1 MCYAIV
7 KKKINKPFPLHLDKD
22 TRPRYYLQGLI
33 RSGRWFSKAIRSPVP
48 LAPTPAK
55 KKVSTLFL
63 PWKNSPSLAGMI
75 NLIF

>member
-7 KKKINKPFPLHLDKD
+7 KNKPFPLHLHKD

-33 RSGRWFSKAIRSPVP
+33 RSGRWFSKAIRSPVAS
-48 LAPTPAK
+48 APTLDK
-55 KKVSTLFL
+55 KKVSTLLL
-63 PWKNSPSLAGMI
+63 PWKYSPSLAGTI